1 MTLNKFKTKNNEY
14 LLNSIADMLEYDK
27 QLCYKASESETKEE
41 QLDTLQK
48 LIKRLQGEKYLLL
61 EYMENIQNDS
71 I

>member
-1 MTLNKFKTKNNEY
+1 MTLSKIKKNDAY

>member
-1 MTLNKFKTKNNEY
+1 MTLNKIKKNDEY
-14 LLNSIADMLEYDK
+14 LLKSIADMLEYDK

-48 LIKRLQGEKYLLL
+48 LVKRLDGEKSLLL
-61 EYMENIQNDS
+61 EYMESINHDS

>member
-1 MTLNKFKTKNNEY
+1 MTLSKFKTKNNEY

>member
-1 MTLNKFKTKNNEY
+1 MTLSKFKTKNNEY

-48 LIKRLQGEKYLLL
+48 LIKRLDGEKSLLL
-61 EYMENIQNDS
+61 EYMESINHDS